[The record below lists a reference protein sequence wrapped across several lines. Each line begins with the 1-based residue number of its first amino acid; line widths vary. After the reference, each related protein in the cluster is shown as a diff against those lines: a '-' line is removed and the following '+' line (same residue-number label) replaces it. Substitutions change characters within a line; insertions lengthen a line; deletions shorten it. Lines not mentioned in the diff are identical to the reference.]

1 MSSSDFFPSNS
12 GSARVSIIGAGK
24 VGSTLAQRIAEKN
37 LADVVL
43 LDIAEGWAQGIALDL
58 MEARG
63 LEGHDRTIVGT
74 NHYEDTAG
82 SDLVVIV
89 AGLHR
94 HSGMSRNDLL
104 KANARIV
111 AEATKQAI
119 ARSPEAILVVV
130 TNPLDVMAYVAWEAS
145 GLPTNRVVGMA
156 GLLDSARF
164 QAFISMELG
173 LPAKQVEAVVVGSH
187 GDPMLPLPRHTTVN
201 GKPLVDIMDAAVIE
215 RLVQRT
221 RNAGAEI
228 VELMRTDSAYFAPA
242 AATYAMVESILLNQ
256 QRVLPCCAYLQGQ
269 YGLRDMFLG
278 TLCRLGRG
286 GVEEVLQL
294 DLTEAE
300 EMALI
305 ESAALVRGSVER
317 VRAMLSS
324 W

>member
-1 MSSSDFFPSNS
+1 MSASDFLSSHS
-12 GSARVSIIGAGK
+12 GSPRVSIIGAGK

-43 LDIAEGWAQGIALDL
+43 LDVAEGLPQGIALDL

-63 LEGHDRTIVGT
+63 LEGHDRTIIGT
-74 NHYEDTAG
+74 NHYDDTAD
-82 SDLVVIV
+82 SDLVVLV
-89 AGLHR
+89 GGLHR
-94 HSGMSRNDLL
+94 QPGMSRNDLL
-104 KANARIV
+104 KANAWIV
-111 AEATKQAI
+111 ADATKQAI
-119 ARSPEAILVVV
+119 ARSPKAILVVV
-130 TNPLDVMAYVAWEAS
+130 TNPLDVMTYVAWEVS
-145 GLPTNRVVGMA
+145 GLPANHVVGMA

-173 LPAKQVEAVVVGSH
+173 VPAKQIQAVVVGSH

-201 GKPLVDIMDAAVIE
+201 GKPLVEIMDAGAIE
-215 RLVQRT
+215 RVVQRT
-221 RNAGAEI
+221 RHAGAEI
-228 VELMRTDSAYFAPA
+228 VELMRTGSAYFAPA
-242 AATYAMVESILLNQ
+242 AAIYAMVESILLNQ
-256 QRVLPCCAYLQGQ
+256 HRVLPCCAYLQGQ

-278 TLCRLGRG
+278 TPCRLGRG

-317 VRAMLSS
+317 ARVMLSS
-324 W
+324 